1 MALRDPKIAIVDYGL
16 GNLFSIERACQHAGM
31 KVTLTGR
38 GADLQAAEAVLL
50 PGVGAFADA
59 MEALRERQLIQPLK
73 DLAGDGKPLIG
84 ICLGLQLMM
93 SESHEFGVHAGLG
106 LIEGTVERLPG
117 DETARP
123 GAKRLKVPQV
133 GWNRIQR
140 LTPEEWDGSILAGL
154 EAALK
159 ASDALEDLTGQMK
172 GVIDSARSGDAT
184 QRAEFGTQL
193 KELAQQLEK
202 LVNDASYQGL
212 NLLNS
217 TASKLSV
224 RFSDKATSKLDI
236 DGVDFNSS
244 AYFLNTAGG
253 AVGATL
259 ISTAEGVTSGVLG
272 FDTQMLS
279 AYNFDNAL
287 ALASFNARADV
298 AIARLDETISNLQSK
313 AATLATNVAILQVR
327 SDFTAEYIG
336 VLESG
341 AGKLTVADLNE
352 EGVNLLALQ
361 TRQQLGI
368 QALSF
373 AGQAEQSILGLFR

>member
-1 MALRDPKIAIVDYGL
+1 MADITLSTAIRSNLLSLQSTANFIDRTQGRLSTGLKVAGPTDDAVKFFQAKSLNNRAIDL
-16 GNLFSIERACQHAGM
+16 GNRKAGIDQ
-31 KVTLTGR
+31 GIS
-38 GADLQAAEAVLL
+38 
-50 PGVGAFADA
+50 
-59 MEALRERQLIQPLK
+59 AL
-73 DLAGDGKPLIG
+73 
-84 ICLGLQLMM
+84 
-93 SESHEFGVHAGLG
+93 
-106 LIEGTVERLPG
+106 
-117 DETARP
+117 ET
-123 GAKRLKVPQV
+123 
-133 GWNRIQR
+133 
-140 LTPEEWDGSILAGL
+140 
-154 EAALK
+154 ALK
-159 ASDALEDLTGQMK
+159 AADALEDLTGQMK
-172 GVIDSARSGDAT
+172 GVVDSARSGDST
-184 QRAEFGTQL
+184 QRAEFATQL
-193 KELAQQLEK
+193 KELALQLEK

-224 RFSDKATSKLDI
+224 RFSDKATSKLDV
-236 DGVDFNSS
+236 DGVDFQAS

-253 AVGATL
+253 AVAATS
-259 ISTAEGVTSGVLG
+259 ISIIGGVVSGVLG
-272 FDTQMLS
+272 FDALLS
-279 AYNFDNAL
+279 AYNFDDAS

-298 AIARLDETISNLQSK
+298 AISRLDETISNLQSK

>member
-1 MALRDPKIAIVDYGL
+1 MADITLSTAIRSNLLSLQATANFIDRTQGRLSTGLKVAGPTDDAVKFFQAKSLNNRAVDL
-16 GNLFSIERACQHAGM
+16 GNRKAGI
-31 KVTLTGR
+31 
-38 GADLQAAEAVLL
+38 DQ
-50 PGVGAFADA
+50 
-59 MEALRERQLIQPLK
+59 
-73 DLAGDGKPLIG
+73 G
-84 ICLGLQLMM
+84 I
-93 SESHEFGVHAGLG
+93 SA
-106 LIEGTVERLPG
+106 
-117 DETARP
+117 
-123 GAKRLKVPQV
+123 
-133 GWNRIQR
+133 
-140 LTPEEWDGSILAGL
+140 L